1 MPLYISHL
9 TQKCIIEVYIYG
21 STQVVMVNIGYS
33 RALCIHPNSP
43 FSIRETLGPPPDVF
57 FHFAGGS
64 PIQIHYQEVSLK
76 R

>member
-21 STQVVMVNIGYS
+21 STQVVMVNIGC

-57 FHFAGGS
+57 SILLGALQYRFITKKS
-64 PIQIHYQEVSLK
+64 P
-76 R
+76 